1 MIGSEVQKATY
12 DKYDAE
18 ALKENLRYSKSA
30 NVSPNRNNTRNSTQK
45 EQNGNKIY
53 PEA

>member
-18 ALKENLRYSKSA
+18 VFKENLRYSKSA
-30 NVSPNRNNTRNSTQK
+30 NVSPNPYNTKNSI
-45 EQNGNKIY
+45 QN
-53 PEA
+53 E